1 MNNTKQSKKETD
13 ETVFKIVLKEVKAN
27 KHGFSPQLFWFVF
40 LTLLSLCLAYL
51 LPYSLIVTIPLVI
64 LPSYFAFTAMNVIK
78 GTKNSE
84 GVTFWR
90 MYRAYFSQLFFG
102 GYRVWIGL
110 LKSFGAYFVSTFV
123 GFLIFDLTVLNGN
136 SEYQEI
142 LNKSM
147 DPAQMNQ
154 AASELLDFLSRP
166 EFAKFLFFLTA
177 FSILLAV
184 FFFVHHIF
192 KN

>member
-64 LPSYFAFTAMNVIK
+64 LPSYFALTAMNVIK

-84 GVTFWR
+84 GVKFWR

-166 EFAKFLFFLTA
+166 
-177 FSILLAV
+177 
-184 FFFVHHIF
+184 
-192 KN
+192 